1 MKLKLDGVNFEHLI
15 KLPAWDSRA
24 PISWINLLA
33 TFHRF
38 AAIYVHIVSMPAM
51 RWWGPNRRLLHN
63 ASECG
68 DEIKYAPT
76 FENIMYI

>member
-51 RWWGPNRRLLHN
+51 R
-63 ASECG
+63 
-68 DEIKYAPT
+68 
-76 FENIMYI
+76 